1 MKDVMIYA
9 DRKLN
14 LNFKHR
20 TRLITHTLRIGKEL
34 LALTKYRQ
42 ISNFQSVPTP
52 LLKTS
57 PIPFRD
63 KQRIKSLK
71 NSNSRTT
78 NNRIEP
84 CRTKIRAGP

>member
-20 TRLITHTLRIGKEL
+20 TRLITHTLRIG
-34 LALTKYRQ
+34 KYRQ

-78 NNRIEP
+78 NNRIER